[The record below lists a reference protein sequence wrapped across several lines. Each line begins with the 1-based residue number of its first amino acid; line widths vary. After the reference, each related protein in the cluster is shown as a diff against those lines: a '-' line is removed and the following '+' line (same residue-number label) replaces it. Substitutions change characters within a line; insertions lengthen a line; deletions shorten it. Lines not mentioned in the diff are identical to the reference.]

1 MGGDCGPGHTIGP
14 MPRQDGDIHA
24 RILDA
29 AAACLTEGGFTS
41 TRLLSA
47 IARRAGLSRP
57 TLYKYGGS
65 LDEIKDALIERELT
79 AYLAE
84 AAPIIDAARWDADY
98 VSDLLAFL
106 VGRARRHPLLS
117 AAVRDVPDMVLP
129 WFTIRADLTVARVTA
144 LAAPVV
150 QEKIDRGEFPP
161 VDVPVLIDVLTR
173 IVLSLVFVNSA
184 GVDADDPEDL
194 RRYLRTVTGFI
205 VLLPSPGEGASPA
218 PSAR

>member
-1 MGGDCGPGHTIGP
+1 

-29 AAACLTEGGFTS
+29 AAACLTEGGFS
-41 TRLLSA
+41 SNRMLSA
-47 IARRAGLSRP
+47 IARRAGVSRP
-57 TLYKYGGS
+57 TLYKYGGT
-65 LDEIKDALIERELT
+65 LDEIKEALIERELT

-84 AAPIIDAARWDADY
+84 AVPIIDAARWDADY

-106 VGRARRHPLLS
+106 IGRARAHPLLS

-129 WFTIRADLTVARVTA
+129 WFTVRADITVARVTA

-150 QEKIDRGEFPP
+150 QQKIDRGELPP

-184 GVDADDPEDL
+184 GVDADDPADL
-194 RRYLRTVTGFI
+194 RRYLRTVTGF
-205 VLLPSPGEGASPA
+205 VSLLAKPGEGAAPA
-218 PSAR
+218 ASAR